1 MSEFLNYLS
10 LGFSHI
16 IALAGRDHILFIIAL
31 CAIYEAADWKK
42 ILLLVTAFTLGHSI
56 TLALAT
62 LDVISYNKDLIEF
75 LIPVTIVFTCV
86 LNVNIDPKQLNGRN
100 NKAILMR
107 YPVAMVFGLIHGMGF
122 SSFLKSMLGKDQSI
136 ISQLLA
142 FNIGLEFGQILIVSA
157 ILFFSL
163 LCLDILKIK
172 RSSWILVTSGITA
185 GMALEI
191 IFKQLMG

>member
-16 IALAGRDHILFIIAL
+16 IALSGRDHILFIIAL
-31 CAIYEAADWKK
+31 CAIYEVADWKK

-62 LDVISYNKDLIEF
+62 LNVIRYNKDLIEL

-107 YPVAMVFGLIHGMGF
+107 YPIAMVFGLIHGMGF
-122 SSFLKSMLGKDQSI
+122 SSFLKSMLGKDQGI
-136 ISQLLA
+136 IIQLLA

-163 LCLDILKIK
+163 LCLDILKVK
-172 RSSWILVTSGITA
+172 RNSWILITSGITA

-191 IFKQLMG
+191 IFKQLIG

>member
-31 CAIYEAADWKK
+31 CAIYEVADWKK

-62 LDVISYNKDLIEF
+62 LNVIRYNKDLIEL

-122 SSFLKSMLGKDQSI
+122 SSFLKSMLGKDQGI
-136 ISQLLA
+136 IIQLLA

-163 LCLDILKIK
+163 LCLDILKVK
-172 RSSWILVTSGITA
+172 RNSWILITSGITA

>member
-16 IALAGRDHILFIIAL
+16 IALSGRDHILFIIAL
-31 CAIYEAADWKK
+31 CAIYEVADWKK

-62 LDVISYNKDLIEF
+62 LNVISYNKDLIEL

-122 SSFLKSMLGKDQSI
+122 SSFLKSMLGKDQGI
-136 ISQLLA
+136 IIQLLA

-163 LCLDILKIK
+163 LCLDILKVK
-172 RSSWILVTSGITA
+172 RNSWILITSGITA